1 MADAG
6 EACGYEYI
14 AITDHSKGLKIAGGI
29 SEEQLLKGVEK
40 SLRKYFGKRGER
52 VVQDN
57 LKAVQ
62 RGYEEV
68 IEIPR
73 EVMLATAAADERNA
87 GLRVI

>member
-1 MADAG
+1 MQGIVLLGIFLRVTPFQAD
-6 EACGYEYI
+6 
-14 AITDHSKGLKIAGGI
+14 SGI
-29 SEEQLLKGVEK
+29 SEDQLLKGVEK